1 MEPDTEKNQR
11 IPTVELCG
19 THAEGP
25 ASLSLMFNHLMAKSV
40 SLALASLRNPQK
52 TIGPTW

>member
-1 MEPDTEKNQR
+1 MDTEQNQR

-19 THAEGP
+19 TQAEGP
-25 ASLSLMFNHLMAKSV
+25 ASLSLMFNHLMAKSAV